1 MEHGRFS
8 LELRGPPKGN
18 HLRLKGYANMSDLKS
33 QGNALVKGMLNS
45 QYYKS
50 EREREEK
57 KTRWRR
63 DQDCRPETSSSLS
76 TMYRAMEIA
85 KQRSCFT
92 FSARSTPWRCVADT
106 SWACLRQVLSPRVKM
121 SLAETWEKSLNARN
135 VVLVSINLCLSSWW
149 KAGDMVFGAASTAWC
164 SLLCIS
170 SRFGWAKNTWCSK
183 CTGNPFSSSRE
194 DPTPQLCA

>member
-1 MEHGRFS
+1 MC
-8 LELRGPPKGN
+8 
-18 HLRLKGYANMSDLKS
+18 MSMYVHILY
-33 QGNALVKGMLNS
+33 NYNIYI
-45 QYYKS
+45 YYIYIINQR
-50 EREREEK
+50 ERERK

-121 SLAETWEKSLNARN
+121 PLAETWEKSLNARN

-149 KAGDMVFGAASTAWC
+149 KAGDMVFGAASTSCMMQFTVHYYRRGSAELRIHGAA
-164 SLLCIS
+164 S
-170 SRFGWAKNTWCSK
+170 APH

-194 DPTPQLCA
+194 DPTPQLCCLSISFAQLCCVRIIFS